1 MRDLEFLPQWHRKL
15 HSRRRALFTQVW
27 ATLSLCA
34 SAALWL
40 WLANVNIR
48 QNSQTLASLETQSKQ
63 LEQEMAQMERL
74 ESLLKQFRQQDE
86 VLKQLGVHVESGR
99 LIARLSEVLPDSV
112 SLTNINFDII
122 EKKAML
128 TGLQQAALKDP
139 ASIPM
144 DRRMTVKVDGVAPS
158 DVELATLLTELSRSP
173 FFENVTPVFSRDM
186 RRNGRIFREFEV
198 SFSIDLNMSVA
209 EAQ

>member
-1 MRDLEFLPQWHRKL
+1 MRDLEFLPLWHRKL
-15 HSRRRALFTQVW
+15 RARRRALFTQVW
-27 ATLSLCA
+27 ATLALA
-34 SAALWL
+34 LSAALWL
-40 WLANVNIR
+40 WLANINIR
-48 QNSQTLASLETQSKQ
+48 LNGQTLSSLETQSKQ
-63 LEQEMAQMERL
+63 IEREMTQMERL

-99 LIARLSEVLPDSV
+99 LIARLAEALPDSV
-112 SLTNINFDII
+112 SLTNINFDIV
-122 EKKAML
+122 ERKAML
-128 TGLQQAALKDP
+128 TGMQQAALKDA

-186 RRNGRIFREFEV
+186 RRNNRVLREFEV
-198 SFSIDLNMSVA
+198 TFSIDLNMPVA

>member
-15 HSRRRALFTQVW
+15 RARRRALFTQVW
-27 ATLSLCA
+27 ATLALVF

-48 QNSQTLASLETQSKQ
+48 QNSQTLHALDTQSRQ

-74 ESLLKQFRQQDE
+74 ESLLKQFKQQDE

-99 LIARLSEVLPDSV
+99 LIARIADALPESV
-112 SLTNINFDII
+112 ALTNINFDIL
-122 EKKAML
+122 ERKVQL
-128 TGLQQAALKDP
+128 TGMQQAALKDP
-139 ASIPM
+139 STIPM
-144 DRRMTVKVDGVAPS
+144 DRRMLVKVDGVAPS
-158 DVELATLLTELSRSP
+158 DVELATILTELSRSP
-173 FFENVTPVFSRDM
+173 FFENVTPVFSRDK
-186 RRNGRIFREFEV
+186 RQNNRVLREFEV
-198 SFSIDLNMSVA
+198 TFSIDLNMPVA